1 MGETDRTDVL
11 RRKARSGREEHQ
23 ARVMS
28 PTRAL
33 RLAMARSADEL
44 FEMAL
49 SVSSIKLEQ
58 VSQAEALAAFS
69 DENLLMVLD
78 GPQGAIGAAS
88 VEIPILAGLIEMQT
102 MGRVLPGAAETR
114 APTQTDAALVAPLL
128 DASLEGFVENLDG
141 TAEARWAEEVRFG
154 ARVESA
160 RMLSL
165 LVEAADFHLFRLN
178 VALGEGAKEGGIVI
192 ALPVLL
198 PGAPESSA
206 GDAAGSEGRLL
217 LGQGAL
223 LVAEAPLN
231 AVLHRIRMPLAEV
244 SQLKPGERLTI
255 PRAALNDTRL
265 EAGGMS
271 SLRNCRL
278 GQINGFRAVRL
289 SAGADSARLAGGPE
303 TRMDEDDEAEEVG
316 AGLRQLPGGLPG
328 EMTDLADGDQ
338 SRLIAEAEAEAADQ
352 AQGRSALPDLSQPT
366 ADLPDLGDLGD
377 LGDPGEYGDLG
388 EFGDL
393 SELALGE

>member
-49 SVSSIKLEQ
+49 AVSSIKLEQ

-198 PGAPESSA
+198 PGAPKSSA
-206 GDAAGSEGRLL
+206 GDAAGSNAAVIPDGHC
-217 LGQGAL
+217 GA
-223 LVAEAPLN
+223 
-231 AVLHRIRMPLAEV
+231 
-244 SQLKPGERLTI
+244 
-255 PRAALNDTRL
+255 
-265 EAGGMS
+265 
-271 SLRNCRL
+271 
-278 GQINGFRAVRL
+278 
-289 SAGADSARLAGGPE
+289 
-303 TRMDEDDEAEEVG
+303 
-316 AGLRQLPGGLPG
+316 
-328 EMTDLADGDQ
+328 
-338 SRLIAEAEAEAADQ
+338 
-352 AQGRSALPDLSQPT
+352 
-366 ADLPDLGDLGD
+366 
-377 LGDPGEYGDLG
+377 
-388 EFGDL
+388 
-393 SELALGE
+393 